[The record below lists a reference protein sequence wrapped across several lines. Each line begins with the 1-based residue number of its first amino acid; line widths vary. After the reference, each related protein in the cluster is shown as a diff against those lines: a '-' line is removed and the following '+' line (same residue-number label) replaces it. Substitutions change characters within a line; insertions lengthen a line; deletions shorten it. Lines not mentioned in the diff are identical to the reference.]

1 MLGSIQIGSILGI
14 TIRVHGLL
22 LALAAFF
29 CIDRGLAG
37 ALGFALLF
45 LVVLL
50 HELGH
55 SIVAQRLGIRV
66 VDITLWPLGG
76 MARMSEVPESSKVE
90 GWIAVAGPVFNFVLA
105 ALSWGALLVLD
116 AAGSGEG
123 VAAGAVRLFLDFNLA
138 LGVFN
143 LVPAF
148 PNDGGRILRSLLA
161 LSRDWLAATEL
172 AVRVGNVVAFGC
184 VIAGCVLAF
193 SALPF
198 LGLGLS
204 LILVGA
210 FLWITGRQE
219 LAAVRARHGV
229 SPFAHLAALLRRTL
243 ADPQPAPTSPTPP
256 AEPDAGMTPQAIA
269 DLERFRG
276 DLSSWR
282 ARREGS

>member
-76 MARMSEVPESSKVE
+76 MARMSSIPESSKVE
-90 GWIAVAGPVFNFVLA
+90 GWIAVAGPVVNFVLA
-105 ALSWGALLVLD
+105 ALTFAVLVALGS
-116 AAGSGEG
+116 AGTGEG
-123 VAAGAVRLFLDFNLA
+123 PLAEALRLFLEFNLA

-148 PNDGGRILRSLLA
+148 PNDGGRILRSVLA

-172 AVRVGNVVAFGC
+172 AVRVGSVVAFAC
-184 VIAGCVLAF
+184 IVVGCVLAF

-198 LGLGLS
+198 LGLGIS
-204 LILVGA
+204 LVLVGA

-229 SPFAHLAALLRRTL
+229 SPFANLAALLRRTL
-243 ADPQPAPTSPTPP
+243 ADAEPARAP
-256 AEPDAGMTPQAIA
+256 AERSPADAGLSPQALA
-269 DLERFRG
+269 DLERYRG

-282 ARREGS
+282 ARRDDA